1 VALIGEKAV
10 VSVGKWASFLRGWGR
25 RGLELPGTAWNLR
38 AFSGWYLLEML
49 VRLMEL
55 AGMFV
60 LYDTLME
67 WVKWNSRALNA
78 EEMVLARRAFGDSIR
93 LDLVRV
99 DAMAFST
106 RITRERFAYVGFQTV
121 NFWKEVNT
129 SELVHELVHVW
140 HYEQMGAAYTV
151 RALRAQRSKEGYNYG
166 GVGILRERLAA
177 GQAFLDFNLE
187 QQAEIVMDC
196 FRLQM
201 GWKPAWGDAKKEDLD
216 VYCQILRPFFPIA
229 QRADR

>member
-1 VALIGEKAV
+1 
-10 VSVGKWASFLRGWGR
+10 
-25 RGLELPGTAWNLR
+25 LPGTAWNLR

-106 RITRERFAYVGFQTV
+106 RITRERFAYVGFHTV

-166 GVGILRERLAA
+166 GVGISIWSSRRRSSWTVSACRWAGSRPGGTLKRKIWTFTARFCGHFSPSRKERIGSLR
-177 GQAFLDFNLE
+177 
-187 QQAEIVMDC
+187 
-196 FRLQM
+196 
-201 GWKPAWGDAKKEDLD
+201 
-216 VYCQILRPFFPIA
+216 
-229 QRADR
+229 

>member
-1 VALIGEKAV
+1 MALLGEKVV
-10 VSVGKWASFLRGWGR
+10 VSVGKCAFFLRGWGR
-25 RGLELPGTAWNLR
+25 RGRELPGTTRNLR

-55 AGMFV
+55 AGLFM

-67 WVKWNSRALNA
+67 WIKWNTRALSA
-78 EEMVLARRAFGDSIR
+78 EEMVLARRVFGDRIR

-106 RITRERFAYVGFQTV
+106 RIRKKPFAYVGFQTV

-140 HYEQMGAAYTV
+140 HYEHFGAAYTA
-151 RALRAQRSKEGYNYG
+151 RALRAQRSSEGYNYG
-166 GVGILRERLAA
+166 GVGALRERLAA
-177 GQAFLDFNLE
+177 GQGFLDFNLE

-196 FRLQM
+196 YRLQM
-201 GWKPAWGDAKKEDLD
+201 GWKPAWGGAKNEDLD
-216 VYCQILRPFFPIA
+216 VYCQVLQPFFPIA
-229 QRADR
+229 QRAER

>member
-1 VALIGEKAV
+1 MSDKFIVIWK
-10 VSVGKWASFLRGWGR
+10 KWAFFLRGWGR
-25 RGLELPGTAWNLR
+25 RGRELPATAWNLR

-67 WVKWNSRALNA
+67 WVKWNTRGLSA
-78 EEMVLARRAFGDSIR
+78 EEMVLAKRVFGGSIR

-99 DAMAFST
+99 DALAFTT
-106 RITRERFAYVGFQTV
+106 RITRKRFAYVGFYTV

-140 HYEQMGAAYTV
+140 HYEQLGAVYTV
-151 RALRAQRSKEGYNYG
+151 RALRAQQSEEGYNYG
-166 GVGILRERLAA
+166 GVGALRERLAA
-177 GQAFLDFNLE
+177 GQGFLDFNLE

-216 VYCQILRPFFPIA
+216 VYCQILRPFFPLGE
-229 QRADR
+229 RP